1 MKKMMNTA
9 MAAMI
14 MMALA
19 IAMPAKADNRGH
31 VVDNGR
37 RGHAV
42 VIDNHRKD
50 AHFDKKDHKPGHVDK
65 KHAYRPDM
73 KTCKIKVGHRDN
85 PKRVEA
91 KALRISGVVDARMNP
106 RTRELTVRYDANKT
120 TARHIRRV
128 IA

>member
-1 MKKMMNTA
+1 MKKMMNKA
-9 MAAMI
+9 MVAMM
-14 MMALA
+14 MMAIA
-19 IAMPAKADNRGH
+19 FAMPAKADNRGH

-37 RGHAV
+37 RDHAV
-42 VIDNHRKD
+42 VVDNHRKD

>member
-1 MKKMMNTA
+1 MKKMMNKA

-37 RGHAV
+37 RDHAV
-42 VIDNHRKD
+42 VVDNHRKD

-73 KTCKIKVGHRDN
+73 KTCTIKVIHRDSH
-85 PKRVEA
+85 KRLVA
-91 KALRISGVVDARMNP
+91 KAEHINGVKDANWNP
-106 RTRELTVRYDANKT
+106 RTRELTVLYDANKT
-120 TARHIRRV
+120 TSRYIKRV
-128 IA
+128 LA

>member
-1 MKKMMNTA
+1 MKKMMNKA
-9 MAAMI
+9 MAAMM
-14 MMALA
+14 MMAIA
-19 IAMPAKADNRGH
+19 FAMPAKADNRGRI
-31 VVDNGR
+31 VDNGR
-37 RGHAV
+37 RNHAV
-42 VIDNHRKD
+42 VVDNHRKD
-50 AHFDKKDHKPGHVDK
+50 AHFDKKDHKPGHIDK

-73 KTCKIKVGHRDN
+73 KTCSIRVGHRDN

>member
-1 MKKMMNTA
+1 MKKMMNKA
-9 MAAMI
+9 MAAMMI
-14 MMALA
+14 LALA
-19 IAMPAKADNRGH
+19 IVMPAKADKRGH

-37 RGHAV
+37 RDHAIV
-42 VIDNHRKD
+42 VDNHRKD
-50 AHFDKKDHKPGHVDK
+50 AHFDKKDNKPGYVDK

-91 KALRISGVVDARMNP
+91 KALRISGVVAVHMNP
-106 RTRELTVRYDANKT
+106 HTRELTVRYDANRT

>member
-1 MKKMMNTA
+1 MKKMMNKA

-37 RGHAV
+37 RDHAV
-42 VIDNHRKD
+42 VVDNHRKN